1 MTETR
6 QVGPSLPFRIFSW
19 GLVVILAPFIG
30 FGLMVTGLFW
40 LGRKIARRPEKPAD
54 WWHPRMED
62 PGGF

>member
-1 MTETR
+1 MTENR

-19 GLVVILAPFIG
+19 ALVVAFAPFIG

-40 LGRKIARRPEKPAD
+40 LARKVTRRKERPAD

-62 PGGF
+62 PGGP